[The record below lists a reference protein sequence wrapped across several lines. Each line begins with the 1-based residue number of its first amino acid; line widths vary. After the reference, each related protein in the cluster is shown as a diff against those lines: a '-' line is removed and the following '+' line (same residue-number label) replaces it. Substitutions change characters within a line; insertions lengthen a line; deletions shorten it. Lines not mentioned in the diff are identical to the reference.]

1 MLIATTTLV
10 VTRPVATG
18 DPYEAA
24 YWSDIAD
31 NIPAHISTPPGT
43 ADTTGG
49 DKEVLTAAAYV
60 PVGTDIERSDLVI
73 DDGTGLTYEVLS
85 VSPRRGLGMDHLHL
99 LLRLVKGGANG

>member
-1 MLIATTTLV
+1 MLIATTTVV

-24 YWSDIAD
+24 SSSDIAD

-49 DKEVLTAAAYV
+49 DKEVLTATAYV
-60 PVGTDIERSDLVI
+60 PLDTDIVRSDLVA
-73 DDGTGLTYEVLS
+73 DDGTGLVYEVLS
-85 VSPRRGLGMDHLHL
+85 VSQRRGLGLDHLQL
-99 LLRLVKGGANG
+99 LVRLVKGGANG